1 MKALIFF
8 YIIICLYASYY
19 TCYMVYR
26 VLGDDAIP
34 LFVSFGML
42 FIIRCFLNYKKIKL

>member
-8 YIIICLYASYY
+8 YLIIWLYASYY

-26 VLGDDAIP
+26 ILGDDAIP

-42 FIIRCFLNYKKIKL
+42 LIIRWILNYKKIKL